1 MVRYLEERGRNNVHG
16 HQAHPRMRVLQLPFS
31 QHEHPL
37 RRELDR
43 NSLSEAS
50 YILSF
55 PVLAST
61 TGVLCTGV
69 NLQLYI
75 MVYTSNPAYTA
86 AVGVNLTVT
95 STFCLKH
102 TCERASAKLHFRF

>member
-75 MVYTSNPAYTA
+75 LKNSNGFFCIIYWRWFIRPTLPTLLQL
-86 AVGVNLTVT
+86 V
-95 STFCLKH
+95 ST
-102 TCERASAKLHFRF
+102 